1 MKLLKYMACKRVLEG
16 KQDDTNKNI
25 SRWMTEDWKTH
36 QKPKAEENV
45 KFQPILEELLQR
57 LVINA

>member
-1 MKLLKYMACKRVLEG
+1 MACKRVLEG

-25 SRWMTEDWKTH
+25 GRWMTEDWKTH
-36 QKPKAEENV
+36 QKPKAEKNV